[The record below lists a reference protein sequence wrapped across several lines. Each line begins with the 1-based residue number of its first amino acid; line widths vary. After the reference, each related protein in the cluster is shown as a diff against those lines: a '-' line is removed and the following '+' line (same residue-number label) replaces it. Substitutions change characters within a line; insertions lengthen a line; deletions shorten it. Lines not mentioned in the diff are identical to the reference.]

1 MKVKELLELLQDYS
15 LEQELLDVDL
25 NPVDVLEI
33 DGELIVTSRKECYY
47 EI

>member
-1 MKVKELLELLQDYS
+1 MKVKDLLELLQDYS
-15 LEQELLDVDL
+15 LEQELLDVDF

-33 DGELIVTSRKECYY
+33 DGELIIVSKRECY

>member
-1 MKVKELLELLQDYS
+1 MKVKDLLELLQDYS
-15 LEQELLDVDL
+15 LEQEILDVDL

-33 DGELIVTSRKECYY
+33 DGEIIITSRRECY

>member
-1 MKVKELLELLQDYS
+1 MKVKDLLELLQDYS

-33 DGELIVTSRKECYY
+33 DGELIVTSRGESY
-47 EI
+47 EV

>member
-33 DGELIVTSRKECYY
+33 DGELIIVSRKECY